1 MKRCLT
7 IAAGLMML
15 MGCSTPPENA
25 RVASERTTPETA
37 TATSAVAPLA
47 PAPITT
53 EPAAVTPPPSS
64 SLRDVFPHV
73 RVDVSAGIVE
83 FDASVPIDAHDERTP
98 LVYLEVV
105 ACPPDT
111 KEHESLLVTSARGRD
126 IHAALLMIGLQ
137 GGAPARWDWT
147 GPSLVAHPP
156 SGDAVEIIAAW
167 GEGASARQDR
177 ITTWIISKRDQT
189 TLDADG
195 GRFVFAG
202 SRMVSRGGVERY
214 EAEGAGTLIG
224 LTTFGSEMIAWSNLY
239 HHDSSIAD
247 PQWIANAATMPP
259 RGTRVVVRIRRAA
272 P

>member
-1 MKRCLT
+1 MKRCLP

-111 KEHESLLVTSARGRD
+111 KEHESLLVTNARGRD
-126 IHAALLMIGLQ
+126 IHAVLLMIGLQ
-137 GGAPARWDWT
+137 SGAPARWDWT

-156 SGDAVEIIAAW
+156 SGDAVEIIVA
-167 GEGASARQDR
+167 
-177 ITTWIISKRDQT
+177 
-189 TLDADG
+189 
-195 GRFVFAG
+195 
-202 SRMVSRGGVERY
+202 
-214 EAEGAGTLIG
+214 
-224 LTTFGSEMIAWSNLY
+224 
-239 HHDSSIAD
+239 
-247 PQWIANAATMPP
+247 
-259 RGTRVVVRIRRAA
+259 
-272 P
+272 

>member
-1 MKRCLT
+1 MTRCLQ
-7 IAAGLMML
+7 IAVVLTLLA
-15 MGCSTPPENA
+15 GCSTPPDRA
-25 RVASERTTPETA
+25 GVAPVRTTHEAAPVSTV
-37 TATSAVAPLA
+37 VAPPA
-47 PAPITT
+47 PAPTT
-53 EPAAVTPPPSS
+53 IEPAPVTPKPSS

-73 RVDVSAGIVE
+73 RADVSAGIVE

-111 KEHESLLVTSARGRD
+111 KEHESLLVTNARGRD

-137 GGAPARWDWT
+137 GGAPARWVWT

-156 SGDAVEIIAAW
+156 SGDAVEIIVAW

-177 ITTWIISKRDQT
+177 ITTWIISNRNQT
-189 TLDADG
+189 SLDADG